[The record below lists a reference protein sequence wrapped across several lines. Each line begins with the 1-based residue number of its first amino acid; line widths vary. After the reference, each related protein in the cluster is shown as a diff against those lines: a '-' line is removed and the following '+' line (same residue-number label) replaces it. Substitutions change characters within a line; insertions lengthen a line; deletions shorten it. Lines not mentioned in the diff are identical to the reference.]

1 MSDDANMKFMEMLLK
16 NGTHIGNFIM
26 DNHGT
31 MNVHAH
37 EDKSKDETVNEINNS
52 VCKRSTI

>member
-1 MSDDANMKFMEMLLK
+1 MSDDANMKFLEMLLK
-16 NGTHIGNFIM
+16 NGAHIGNFIM

-37 EDKSKDETVNEINNS
+37 GGKEQ
-52 VCKRSTI
+52 